1 MEASTVHAITV
12 KDNLAFPEVAYVAAN
27 GELWWQL
34 RRLHQT
40 LTSRKLLRT
49 EWDKWQCKMLVAIDN
64 SLTDRAHYFR
74 RRKDN
79 RTNSTPTVVSSEA
92 LLLLYAE
99 QHEHCRTPDVKGAYL
114 ALAAEY
120 CKRCLSCLSHSG
132 LFIVAASVKAVT
144 VSLTTAATVS

>member
-12 KDNLAFPEVAYVAAN
+12 KDNLALPEVAYVAAN

-34 RRLHQT
+34 RRLYQN
-40 LTSRKLLRT
+40 LTERKLLGI
-49 EWDKWQCKMLVAIDN
+49 EWDKWQSRMLVAIDN

-74 RRKDN
+74 RRKHN
-79 RTNSTPTVVSSEA
+79 RTNTTPTVVSSEA

-99 QHEHCRTPDVKGAYL
+99 QHEHCRTPEVKRAYL
-114 ALAAEY
+114 DLAAEY
-120 CKRCLSCLSHSG
+120 CKRCLSTLSHSG